1 MVKNSTSCVNESFFS
16 ISIYLNTTFSG
27 LIFDWIA
34 NLLGWIQA
42 QSNII
47 SYSINS
53 GTTETIYSN
62 LHKLTSLTV
71 DAQNGLVTGFDLT
84 KLSGF

>member
-1 MVKNSTSCVNESFFS
+1 M
-16 ISIYLNTTFSG
+16 
-27 LIFDWIA
+27 A

-53 GTTETIYSN
+53 GTTEIIYSN

-71 DAQNGLVTGFDLT
+71 DSQNGLVTGFDTT
-84 KLSGF
+84 KLS